1 MTEKLIGNDKIQNTY
16 PEYGA
21 LRIVSFLA
29 CLFSLVYFPKEDNN
43 FFYSYYDY
51 LMNRDIFWAKDGFWK
66 QMNTFVIMS
75 YGVAMAVLIINAF
88 PVYIGFRFLGKRFT
102 LFSCWMIVLTGLLTD
117 ILPSYVITQDTL
129 LISIFG
135 GMINGFAICL
145 CLFFDATS
153 GGTDFIAMYLS
164 EKRGI
169 DSFHIPLIINAVI
182 LTAAGFL
189 FGWDKALYSIIFQYA
204 TTAVIRTLYR
214 RYQRATL
221 FIVTDNPDGVCKAIY
236 DNLHHGA
243 TVLEGEGSYEHCER
257 KVVYSVVSGSEAGKI
272 TKKIKE
278 VDPHAFVNTIKTERL
293 LGNFYRKPTD

>member
-1 MTEKLIGNDKIQNTY
+1 MVKKNLHDNLIV
-16 PEYGA
+16 
-21 LRIVSFLA
+21 RFLA
-29 CLFSLVYFPKEDNN
+29 VSLASLIMALN
-43 FFYSYYDY
+43 
-51 LMNRDIFWAKDGFWK
+51 I
-66 QMNTFVIMS
+66 NTFVHTGGLLPGGASGLTLLLQEVFDKFFRIKIP
-75 YGVAMAVLIINAF
+75 YTAINIIINAF

-102 LFSCWMIVLTGLLTD
+102 LFCCWMIVLTGLLTD
-117 ILPSYVITQDTL
+117 ILPSYVVTQDTL

-221 FIVTDNPDGVCKAIY
+221 FIVTDNPDGICKVIY